1 MKKIALAIAAIGA
14 LATVPGHAQD
24 GNATL
29 ETAARAL
36 GAAQLTSIQ
45 YSGNGTNNAFGQA
58 YAPDGP
64 WPAFKVTSY
73 TAAINYTTPAMRVEL
88 ERANPDGQIRGG
100 GGLPLLAP
108 QKQIQI
114 VSGALAWNVAGQ
126 NAVPAQ
132 AAVDDRIR
140 AIWTS
145 PHGVIKAAQ
154 AAGANAT
161 IASQRG
167 SDGSP
172 ISVVTYIAGGLAVKA
187 TIGADH
193 LVAKVETRS
202 DEPVLGDM
210 VTATT
215 YSNYRDFSGVKF
227 PTSIVQTQGGYPTLT
242 LTITDVRPNAD
253 VNIVVPEIIQ
263 RAPPAS
269 PVGVNTQKI
278 AEGVFH
284 FSGGTLH
291 SAAVEFKDHIVLV
304 DPPVSDERAADIFA
318 AARKVIPNKPV
329 KYVINTHHH
338 FDHLGGLRYAVSE
351 GAIIITQAGNK
362 AFYERVLA
370 LPHTIRPDRLARSPR
385 KAVIETVG
393 DTRVLT
399 DGVRR
404 LVIHRML
411 DFSHCD
417 TMLMAYLPAEKVLIE
432 TDAYNPPAADAPAPP
447 VISPLFLT
455 LYSNIQRLKLDVV
468 QIAPLHGRLVTMD
481 DLRAA
486 VGKPSAN

>member
-1 MKKIALAIAAIGA
+1 MRRIAFAMPVIGVLSAIG
-14 LATVPGHAQD
+14 GQAQV
-24 GNATL
+24 GNADL
-29 ETAARAL
+29 DAAARAL
-36 GAAQLTSIQ
+36 GATNLSSIQ
-45 YSGNGTNNAFGQA
+45 YSGSGTNNAFGQA
-58 YAPDGP
+58 HLPGGP

-73 TAAINYTTPAMRVEL
+73 TAAVDYNKPAMRVEL
-88 ERANPDGQIRGG
+88 ERTNPDGPIRGG

-108 QKQIQI
+108 QRQIQI
-114 VSGALAWNVAGQ
+114 VSGTFAWNVAGQ

-154 AAGANAT
+154 AAGAKAT

-167 SDGSP
+167 SDGSLT
-172 ISVVTYIAGGLAVKA
+172 SVVTYMAGGLAVKA

-253 VNIVVPEIIQ
+253 VNIAVPENIQ
-263 RAPPAS
+263 KAPPPA
-269 PVGVNTQKI
+269 PVAVNTQKL

-362 AFYERVLA
+362 AFYEQVLA
-370 LPHTIRPDRLARSPR
+370 FPHTIRPDRLAQSPKR
-385 KAVIETVG
+385 AVIETVV

-404 LVIHRML
+404 LVIHRMQG
-411 DFSHCD
+411 FSHCE

-455 LYSNIQRLKLDVV
+455 LYNNIQRLKLDVV